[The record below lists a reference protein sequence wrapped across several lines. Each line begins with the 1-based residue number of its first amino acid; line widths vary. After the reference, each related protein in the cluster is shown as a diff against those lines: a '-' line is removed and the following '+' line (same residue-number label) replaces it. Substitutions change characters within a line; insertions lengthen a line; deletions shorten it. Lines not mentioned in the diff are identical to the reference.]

1 MTPTA
6 KPGARVLIVEDD
18 VKLARLLRDYFAA
31 HELTMVAVHEGR
43 EGLARATG
51 EAWDLVILDVMLPGL
66 DGIAILKH
74 LRQISSVPILMLT
87 ARGGEAQR
95 IAGLDDGADDY
106 LPKTVSARELLAR
119 AKALMRRAAAAP
131 VAQAVP
137 TAVSFG
143 EIRVDVAARRAF
155 NHDQELVLTA
165 AEFDLL
171 AVLVRE
177 QGRVVSREQLL
188 AEARER
194 DFDAADRSIDVHIGR
209 LRAKLGDDP
218 KAPRHI
224 RTVRGVGYALIEA
237 PAA

>member
-1 MTPTA
+1 MTPMA
-6 KPGARVLIVEDD
+6 KPSARVLIVEDD
-18 VKLARLLRDYFAA
+18 AKLARLLTDYFAA
-31 HELTMVAVHEGR
+31 HGLTMVAVHDGR
-43 EGLARATG
+43 DGLARATG

-74 LRQISSVPILMLT
+74 LRQLSNVPILMLT

-131 VAQAVP
+131 MAPVTPVVA
-137 TAVSFG
+137 SFG
-143 EIRVDVAARRAF
+143 AIRVDLAARRAF
-155 NHDQELVLTA
+155 NREQELLLTA

-171 AVLVRE
+171 SVLVRE

-194 DFDAADRSIDVHIGR
+194 DFDEADRSIDVHIGR

-237 PAA
+237 AAG